1 MTNIVKPR
9 RQYDSRRRREQAAQ
23 TRRDIEAAAD
33 KLFRERGYVGTSM
46 PAIAAETGVVVETIY
61 RAFGSKAA
69 LFKAVIESALAGG
82 SQRADTPPAERP
94 AIRAVIDETDPHRKL
109 ELYAATQPGVHGRSG
124 PLFRVLVAAA
134 DSDPELRDV
143 LDAMEA
149 RRLHGCMGWANWLRS
164 SRKAAPCVQ
173 ICQSRRRGTSSGP
186 FARRPFT
193 TYSFDSAAGR
203 RRLTK
208 TGLRLLCGANCS
220 RSALD
225 SLRSCRQFRARLP
238 GPRVGGT
245 GVRF

>member
-1 MTNIVKPR
+1 MAQIVKPR

-46 PAIAAETGVVVETIY
+46 PTIAAEAGVVVETIY

-82 SQRADTPPAERP
+82 SQRAETPPAERP

-124 PLFRVLVAAA
+124 PLYRVLVAAA

-149 RRLHGCMGWANWLRS
+149 RRLYGLGELASQLAEGRALRS
-164 SRKAAPCVQ
+164 DLSVEKARDIIWTLCSTPVHDLLVRQ
-173 ICQSRRRGTSSGP
+173 RGWT
-186 FARRPFT
+186 AE
-193 TYSFDSAAGR
+193 TYQHWLAAA
-203 RRLTK
+203 L
-208 TGLRLLCGANCS
+208 LRELL
-220 RSALD
+220 
-225 SLRSCRQFRARLP
+225 QERA
-238 GPRVGGT
+238 
-245 GVRF
+245 

>member
-1 MTNIVKPR
+1 MAQIVKPR

-46 PAIAAETGVVVETIY
+46 QTIAAEAGVVVETIY

-82 SQRADTPPAERP
+82 SQRAETPPAERP
-94 AIRAVIDETDPHRKL
+94 AIRAVIEEIDPRRKL

-124 PLFRVLVAAA
+124 PLYRVLVAAA

-149 RRLHGCMGWANWLRS
+149 RRLHGLGGLASQLAESRALRS
-164 SRKAAPCVQ
+164 DMSVENARDVIWTLCSTTVHDLLVRQRGWSAETYQHWLAAALQ
-173 ICQSRRRGTSSGP
+173 
-186 FARRPFT
+186 
-193 TYSFDSAAGR
+193 
-203 RRLTK
+203 
-208 TGLRLLCGANCS
+208 RLLLEEGT
-220 RSALD
+220 D
-225 SLRSCRQFRARLP
+225 SLKN
-238 GPRVGGT
+238 
-245 GVRF
+245 